1 MQEALE
7 ELPGIGPGPG
17 AARFPAF
24 ESGKRQI
31 KKMRTEKYHR
41 FGLRK
46 PVDTT
51 PENK

>member
-31 KKMRTEKYHR
+31 KKTHAKKGHR

-46 PVDTT
+46 PAGTT
-51 PENK
+51 PQNK